1 MSAVLRPTQ
10 APTRLCPLISK
21 NGIFLSFAYMEK
33 KGKNVIRRIFLWFRK
48 KSGNDLENSLGYEF
62 KKPELLAHALVHRSW
77 LSGKEMPYWENNER
91 LEFLGDSI
99 LNMLVT
105 EYLYKTYPHLPEG
118 DLAKMKSVVVS
129 GQALTKIARSWNL
142 GEYLRV
148 GKGEARNGGRNR
160 DSLLEDAFEAILGAI
175 YLDSDIK
182 QCRKFLERHIFPN
195 IQEVVSEE
203 DFINYKSA
211 LLEYMQARA
220 LPPPD
225 YEIVS
230 ESGPEHCKEFEM
242 TVMFQGEEY
251 GRGKGPSKKKAEQ
264 DAARKALERLKAEE
278 SAKTNPALVIEKPEK
293 ITKKM
298 IAKKEKEMSKK

>member
-1 MSAVLRPTQ
+1 
-10 APTRLCPLISK
+10 
-21 NGIFLSFAYMEK
+21 MEK

-62 KKPELLAHALVHRSW
+62 RKPELLAHALVHRSW

-118 DLAKMKSVVVS
+118 DLSKMKSIVVS

-160 DSLLEDAFEAILGAI
+160 DSLLENAFEAILGAI
-175 YLDSDIK
+175 YLDSDIR

-211 LLEYMQARA
+211 LLEYMQARG
-220 LPPPD
+220 LTPPD
-225 YEIVS
+225 YELIS
-230 ESGPEHCKEFEM
+230 ETGPEHCKEFEM
-242 TVMFQGEEY
+242 SLVFRGEEY
-251 GRGKGPSKKKAEQ
+251 GRGKGSSKKKAEQ
-264 DAARKALERLKAEE
+264 EVARKALERLKTEE
-278 SAKTNPALVIEKPEK
+278 ASKKNAIEAIEKPEK
-293 ITKKM
+293 VTKKT
-298 IAKKEKEMSKK
+298 IARKEREMSRK

>member
-1 MSAVLRPTQ
+1 
-10 APTRLCPLISK
+10 
-21 NGIFLSFAYMEK
+21 MEK

-62 KKPELLAHALVHRSW
+62 RKPELLAHALVHRSW

-118 DLAKMKSVVVS
+118 DLSKMKSIVVS

-175 YLDSDIK
+175 YLDSDIR

-211 LLEYMQARA
+211 LLEYMQARG
-220 LPPPD
+220 LTPPD
-225 YEIVS
+225 YELIS
-230 ESGPEHCKEFEM
+230 ETGPEHCKEFEM
-242 TVMFQGEEY
+242 SLVFRGEEY
-251 GRGKGPSKKKAEQ
+251 GRGKGSSKKKAEQ
-264 DAARKALERLKAEE
+264 EVARKALERLKTEE
-278 SAKTNPALVIEKPEK
+278 ASKKNAIEAIEKPEK
-293 ITKKM
+293 VTKKT
-298 IAKKEKEMSKK
+298 IARKEREMSRK

>member
-1 MSAVLRPTQ
+1 MKTEW
-10 APTRLCPLISK
+10 TDIGMG
-21 NGIFLSFAYMEK
+21 NIFIFSRMEK
-33 KGKNVIRRIFLWFRK
+33 KDKNVIHRLFLWFRK

-77 LSGKEMPYWENNER
+77 LSGKDLPYWENNER

-105 EYLYKTYPHLPEG
+105 EYLYKTYPHLSEG
-118 DLAKMKSVVVS
+118 ELSKMKSVVVS
-129 GQALTKIARSWNL
+129 GQALTKIARGWNL
-142 GEYLRV
+142 GAYLRV

-175 YLDSDIK
+175 YLDSDIR

-211 LLEYMQARA
+211 LLEYMQARSLA
-220 LPPPD
+220 PPD
-225 YEIVS
+225 YELVS

-242 TVMFQGEEY
+242 TVVFEGVEY
-251 GRGKGPSKKKAEQ
+251 GRGKGASKKKAEQ
-264 DAARKALERLKAEE
+264 EAARKALEKLKSGEPAAE
-278 SAKTNPALVIEKPEK
+278 
-293 ITKKM
+293 TKKSV
-298 IAKKEKEMSKK
+298 AGKEKEMAEK

>member
-1 MSAVLRPTQ
+1 
-10 APTRLCPLISK
+10 
-21 NGIFLSFAYMEK
+21 MEK

-62 KKPELLAHALVHRSW
+62 RKPELLAHALVHRSW

-118 DLAKMKSVVVS
+118 DLSKMKSIVVS
-129 GQALTKIARSWNL
+129 GQALTKIARSWKL

-175 YLDSDIK
+175 YLDSDIR

-211 LLEYMQARA
+211 LLEYMQARG
-220 LPPPD
+220 LTPPD
-225 YEIVS
+225 YELIS
-230 ESGPEHCKEFEM
+230 ETGPEHCKEFEM
-242 TVMFQGEEY
+242 SLVFRGEEY
-251 GRGKGPSKKKAEQ
+251 GRGKGSSKKKAEQ
-264 DAARKALERLKAEE
+264 EVARKALERLKTEE
-278 SAKTNPALVIEKPEK
+278 ASRKNAIEAIEKPEK
-293 ITKKM
+293 VTKKT
-298 IAKKEKEMSKK
+298 IARKEREMSRK

>member
-1 MSAVLRPTQ
+1 
-10 APTRLCPLISK
+10 
-21 NGIFLSFAYMEK
+21 MEK

-62 KKPELLAHALVHRSW
+62 RKPELLAHALVHRSW

-118 DLAKMKSVVVS
+118 DLSKMKSIVVS

-175 YLDSDIK
+175 YLDSDIR

-211 LLEYMQARA
+211 LLEYMQARG
-220 LPPPD
+220 LTPPD
-225 YEIVS
+225 YELIS
-230 ESGPEHCKEFEM
+230 ETGPEHCKEFEM
-242 TVMFQGEEY
+242 SLVFQGEEY
-251 GRGKGPSKKKAEQ
+251 GRGKGSSKKKAEQ
-264 DAARKALERLKAEE
+264 EVARKALERLKTEE
-278 SAKTNPALVIEKPEK
+278 ASKKNAIEAIEKPEK
-293 ITKKM
+293 VTKKT
-298 IAKKEKEMSKK
+298 IARKEREMSRK

>member
-1 MSAVLRPTQ
+1 
-10 APTRLCPLISK
+10 
-21 NGIFLSFAYMEK
+21 MEK

-62 KKPELLAHALVHRSW
+62 RKPELLAHALVHRSW

-118 DLAKMKSVVVS
+118 DLSKMKSIVVS

-175 YLDSDIK
+175 YLDSDIR

-203 DFINYKSA
+203 YFINYKSA
-211 LLEYMQARA
+211 LLEYMQARG
-220 LPPPD
+220 LTPPD
-225 YEIVS
+225 YELIS
-230 ESGPEHCKEFEM
+230 ETGPEHCKEFEM
-242 TVMFQGEEY
+242 SLVFRGEEY
-251 GRGKGPSKKKAEQ
+251 GRGKGSSKKKAEQ
-264 DAARKALERLKAEE
+264 EVARKALERLKTEE
-278 SAKTNPALVIEKPEK
+278 ASKKNAIEAIEKPEK
-293 ITKKM
+293 VTKKT
-298 IAKKEKEMSKK
+298 IARKEREMSRK

>member
-1 MSAVLRPTQ
+1 
-10 APTRLCPLISK
+10 
-21 NGIFLSFAYMEK
+21 MEK

-62 KKPELLAHALVHRSW
+62 RKPELLAHALVHRSW

-118 DLAKMKSVVVS
+118 DLSKMKSIVVS

-175 YLDSDIK
+175 YLDSDIR

-203 DFINYKSA
+203 NFINYKSA
-211 LLEYMQARA
+211 LLEYMQARG
-220 LPPPD
+220 LTPPD
-225 YEIVS
+225 YELIS
-230 ESGPEHCKEFEM
+230 ETGPEHCKEFEM
-242 TVMFQGEEY
+242 SLVFRGEEY
-251 GRGKGPSKKKAEQ
+251 GRGKGSSKKKAEQ
-264 DAARKALERLKAEE
+264 EVARKALERLKTEE
-278 SAKTNPALVIEKPEK
+278 ASKKNAIEAIEKPEK
-293 ITKKM
+293 VTKKT
-298 IAKKEKEMSKK
+298 IARKEREMSRK

>member
-1 MSAVLRPTQ
+1 
-10 APTRLCPLISK
+10 
-21 NGIFLSFAYMEK
+21 MEK
-33 KGKNVIRRIFLWFRK
+33 KGRNVIRRIFLWFRK

-105 EYLYKTYPHLPEG
+105 EYLYKTYPHLSEG
-118 DLAKMKSVVVS
+118 DLSKMKSVVVS

-160 DSLLEDAFEAILGAI
+160 DGLLEDAFEAILGAI
-175 YLDSDIK
+175 YLDSNLK

-195 IQEVVSEE
+195 IQEVVSEK

-225 YEIVS
+225 YELVS
-230 ESGPEHCKEFEM
+230 ESGPEHCKKFEM
-242 TVMFQGEEY
+242 TVVFQGEEY
-251 GRGKGPSKKKAEQ
+251 GRGTGPSKKKAEQ
-264 DAARKALERLKAEE
+264 EAAQKTLERLKAEE
-278 SAKTNPALVIEKPEK
+278 AARTNAALVIEKPAK
-293 ITKKM
+293 ITKRT
-298 IAKKEKEMSKK
+298 IARKEKEMKRK

>member
-1 MSAVLRPTQ
+1 
-10 APTRLCPLISK
+10 
-21 NGIFLSFAYMEK
+21 MEK

-62 KKPELLAHALVHRSW
+62 RKPELLAHALVHRSW

-118 DLAKMKSVVVS
+118 DLSKMKSIVVS

-175 YLDSDIK
+175 YLDSDIR

-211 LLEYMQARA
+211 LLEYMQARG
-220 LPPPD
+220 LMPPD
-225 YEIVS
+225 YELIS
-230 ESGPEHCKEFEM
+230 ETGPEHCKEFEM
-242 TVMFQGEEY
+242 SLVFRGEEY
-251 GRGKGPSKKKAEQ
+251 GRGKGSSKKKAEQ
-264 DAARKALERLKAEE
+264 EVARKALERLKTEE
-278 SAKTNPALVIEKPEK
+278 ASRKNAIEAIEKPEK
-293 ITKKM
+293 VTKKT
-298 IAKKEKEMSKK
+298 IARKEREMSRK

>member
-1 MSAVLRPTQ
+1 
-10 APTRLCPLISK
+10 
-21 NGIFLSFAYMEK
+21 MEK

-62 KKPELLAHALVHRSW
+62 RKPELLAHALVHRSW

-118 DLAKMKSVVVS
+118 DLSKMKSIVVS

-175 YLDSDIK
+175 YLDSDIR

-211 LLEYMQARA
+211 LLEYMQARG
-220 LPPPD
+220 LMPPD
-225 YEIVS
+225 YELIS
-230 ESGPEHCKEFEM
+230 ETGPEHCKEFEM
-242 TVMFQGEEY
+242 SLVFRGEEY
-251 GRGKGPSKKKAEQ
+251 GRGKGSSKKKAEQ
-264 DAARKALERLKAEE
+264 EVARKALERLKTEE
-278 SAKTNPALVIEKPEK
+278 ASKKNAIEAIEKPEK
-293 ITKKM
+293 VTKKT
-298 IAKKEKEMSKK
+298 IARKEREMSRK

>member
-1 MSAVLRPTQ
+1 
-10 APTRLCPLISK
+10 
-21 NGIFLSFAYMEK
+21 MEK

-48 KSGNDLENSLGYEF
+48 KSGKDLENSLGYEF
-62 KKPELLAHALVHRSW
+62 RKPELLAHALVHRSW

-118 DLAKMKSVVVS
+118 DLSKMKSIVVS

-175 YLDSDIK
+175 YLDSDIR

-211 LLEYMQARA
+211 LLEYMQARG
-220 LPPPD
+220 LTPPD
-225 YEIVS
+225 YELIS
-230 ESGPEHCKEFEM
+230 ETGPEHCKEFEM
-242 TVMFQGEEY
+242 SLVFRGEEY
-251 GRGKGPSKKKAEQ
+251 GRGKGSSKKKAEQ
-264 DAARKALERLKAEE
+264 EVARKALERLKTEE
-278 SAKTNPALVIEKPEK
+278 ASRKNAIEAIEKPEK
-293 ITKKM
+293 VTKKT
-298 IAKKEKEMSKK
+298 IARKEREMSRK

>member
-1 MSAVLRPTQ
+1 
-10 APTRLCPLISK
+10 
-21 NGIFLSFAYMEK
+21 MEK
-33 KGKNVIRRIFLWFRK
+33 KGKNVIHRIFLWFRK

-62 KKPELLAHALVHRSW
+62 RKPELLAHALVHRSW

-118 DLAKMKSVVVS
+118 DLSKMKSIVVS

-175 YLDSDIK
+175 YLDSDIR

-211 LLEYMQARA
+211 LLEYMQARG
-220 LPPPD
+220 LTPPD
-225 YEIVS
+225 YELIS
-230 ESGPEHCKEFEM
+230 ETGPEHCKEFEM
-242 TVMFQGEEY
+242 SLVFRGEEY
-251 GRGKGPSKKKAEQ
+251 GRGKGSSKKKAEQ
-264 DAARKALERLKAEE
+264 EVARKALERLKTEE
-278 SAKTNPALVIEKPEK
+278 ASKKNAIEAIEKPEK
-293 ITKKM
+293 VTKKT
-298 IAKKEKEMSKK
+298 IARKEREMSRK

>member
-1 MSAVLRPTQ
+1 
-10 APTRLCPLISK
+10 
-21 NGIFLSFAYMEK
+21 MEK

-62 KKPELLAHALVHRSW
+62 RKPELLAHALVHRSW

-118 DLAKMKSVVVS
+118 DLSKMKSIVVS

-175 YLDSDIK
+175 YLDSDIR

-211 LLEYMQARA
+211 LLEYMQARG
-220 LPPPD
+220 LTPPD
-225 YEIVS
+225 YELIS
-230 ESGPEHCKEFEM
+230 ETGPEHCKEFEM
-242 TVMFQGEEY
+242 SLVFQGEEY
-251 GRGKGPSKKKAEQ
+251 GRGKGSSKKKAEQ
-264 DAARKALERLKAEE
+264 EVARKALERLKTEE
-278 SAKTNPALVIEKPEK
+278 ASRKNAIEAIEKPEK
-293 ITKKM
+293 VTKKT
-298 IAKKEKEMSKK
+298 IARKEREMSRK

>member
-1 MSAVLRPTQ
+1 
-10 APTRLCPLISK
+10 
-21 NGIFLSFAYMEK
+21 MEK

-62 KKPELLAHALVHRSW
+62 RKPELLAHALVHRSW

-118 DLAKMKSVVVS
+118 DLSKMKSIVVS

-175 YLDSDIK
+175 YLDSDIR

-211 LLEYMQARA
+211 LLEYMQARG
-220 LPPPD
+220 LTPPD
-225 YEIVS
+225 YELIS
-230 ESGPEHCKEFEM
+230 ETGPEHCKEFEM
-242 TVMFQGEEY
+242 SLVFRGEEY
-251 GRGKGPSKKKAEQ
+251 GRGKGSSKKKAEQ
-264 DAARKALERLKAEE
+264 EVARKALERLKTEE
-278 SAKTNPALVIEKPEK
+278 ASRKNAIEAIEKPEK
-293 ITKKM
+293 VTKKT
-298 IAKKEKEMSKK
+298 IARKEREMSRK

>member
-1 MSAVLRPTQ
+1 
-10 APTRLCPLISK
+10 
-21 NGIFLSFAYMEK
+21 MEK

-62 KKPELLAHALVHRSW
+62 RKPELLAHALVHRSW

-118 DLAKMKSVVVS
+118 DLSKMKSIVVS

-175 YLDSDIK
+175 YLDSDIR

-211 LLEYMQARA
+211 LLEYMQARG
-220 LPPPD
+220 LTSPD
-225 YEIVS
+225 YELIS
-230 ESGPEHCKEFEM
+230 ETGPEHCKEFEM
-242 TVMFQGEEY
+242 SLVFRGEEY
-251 GRGKGPSKKKAEQ
+251 GRGKGSSKKKAEQ
-264 DAARKALERLKAEE
+264 EVARKALERLKTEE
-278 SAKTNPALVIEKPEK
+278 ASKKNAIEAIEKPEK
-293 ITKKM
+293 VTKKT
-298 IAKKEKEMSKK
+298 IARKEREMSRK

>member
-1 MSAVLRPTQ
+1 
-10 APTRLCPLISK
+10 
-21 NGIFLSFAYMEK
+21 MEK
-33 KGKNVIRRIFLWFRK
+33 KGKNVIRCIFLWFRK

-62 KKPELLAHALVHRSW
+62 RKPELLAHALVHRSW

-118 DLAKMKSVVVS
+118 DLSKMKSIVVS

-175 YLDSDIK
+175 YLDSDIR

-211 LLEYMQARA
+211 LLEYMQARG
-220 LPPPD
+220 LTPPD
-225 YEIVS
+225 YELIS
-230 ESGPEHCKEFEM
+230 ETGPEHCKEFEM
-242 TVMFQGEEY
+242 SLVFRGEEY
-251 GRGKGPSKKKAEQ
+251 GRGKGSSKKKAEQ
-264 DAARKALERLKAEE
+264 EVARKALERLKTEE
-278 SAKTNPALVIEKPEK
+278 ASKKNAIEAIEKPEK
-293 ITKKM
+293 VTKKT
-298 IAKKEKEMSKK
+298 IARKEREMSRK

>member
-1 MSAVLRPTQ
+1 
-10 APTRLCPLISK
+10 
-21 NGIFLSFAYMEK
+21 MEK

-62 KKPELLAHALVHRSW
+62 RKPELLAHALVHRSW

-118 DLAKMKSVVVS
+118 DLSKMKSIVVS

-148 GKGEARNGGRNR
+148 GQGEARNGGRNR

-175 YLDSDIK
+175 YLDSDIR

-211 LLEYMQARA
+211 LLEYMQARG
-220 LPPPD
+220 LTPPD
-225 YEIVS
+225 YELIS
-230 ESGPEHCKEFEM
+230 ETGPEHCKEFEM
-242 TVMFQGEEY
+242 SLVFRGEEY
-251 GRGKGPSKKKAEQ
+251 GRGKGSSKKKAEQ
-264 DAARKALERLKAEE
+264 EVARKALERLKTEE
-278 SAKTNPALVIEKPEK
+278 ASRKNAIEAIEKPEK
-293 ITKKM
+293 VTKKT
-298 IAKKEKEMSKK
+298 IARKEREMSRK